1 MLRRKKIIVAVVL
14 AVIALIVLVNVR
26 SGDGK
31 SLDVTTEAVQKRDL
45 VEKVSATGEIKPKKN
60 INIST
65 DVAGK
70 ILKILVQE
78 GDIVRIGQLL
88 IKIDSAIY
96 EANADGAREVISSS
110 EADLISQ
117 EANLKKARQYLER
130 RKQLYDEGLIAK
142 ELYEDAV
149 IQHEIA
155 QANRQ
160 ANLHRIEQARAS
172 LKSTNDSIRKTS
184 IVSPIDG
191 IVTSLKVEEGEVAI
205 IGTMN
210 NPGTVL
216 LTIADLS
223 VMESEVLVD
232 ETDVV
237 KVRPGKRAD
246 VSVDAIPG
254 KVMTG
259 RVTEVGNSAITSSS
273 GASSSA
279 GTESK
284 DFKTVITLDSPPVT
298 LKPGFSATA
307 DVIIEEKKN
316 VLAVPIAALVILEK
330 DDAKKKGIKV
340 EREGV
345 FVAEGGRSVF
355 REVKKGIAGDMYIEI
370 VSGVKERDAV
380 VTGPFA
386 TLKKLKDGDRIKL
399 SRFGKK

>member
-1 MLRRKKIIVAVVL
+1 MKNRKKIIIAAGLSVV
-14 AVIALIVLVNVR
+14 ALIVLVNILG
-26 SGDGK
+26 SGNGK
-31 SLDVTTEAVQKRDL
+31 SLEVSAEKVQKRDL

-70 ILKILVQE
+70 ILKILVEE
-78 GDIVRIGQLL
+78 GDGVQKGQLL

-96 EANADGAREVISSS
+96 EANADRDREIISSS
-110 EADLISQ
+110 QSDLLTQ
-117 EANLKKARQYLER
+117 EANLKKARHYLER
-130 RKQLYDEGLIAK
+130 RKQLFDEGLISK
-142 ELYEDAV
+142 EIYEDAG
-149 IQHEIA
+149 IQQEIA

-172 LKSTNDSIRKTS
+172 LKSTSDAIRKTS
-184 IVSPIDG
+184 IASPIDG

-223 VMESEVLVD
+223 VMEAEVLVD

-237 KVRPGKRAD
+237 KVNIGKRAE
-246 VSVDAIPG
+246 VTVDAIPG
-254 KVMTG
+254 KTMSG
-259 RVTEVGNSAITSSS
+259 RVTEVGNSAITAS
-273 GASSSA
+273 GTTAA
-279 GTESK
+279 ESK
-284 DFKTVITLDSPPVT
+284 DFKTVITLENPPPT

-307 DVIIEEKKN
+307 DIVIEEKQG
-316 VLAVPIAALVILEK
+316 VLTVPIAALVILER
-330 DDAKKKGIKV
+330 DDPQKNGAKV

-345 FVAEGGRSVF
+345 FAVIDGRSSF
-355 REVKKGIAGDMYIEI
+355 REVGKGIAGDMYIEI
-370 VSGVKERDAV
+370 TSGLKEKDEI

-386 TLKKLKDGDRIKL
+386 TLKKLKDGDKVKL
-399 SRFGKK
+399 SRNKR